1 MYRPIKK
8 TNTGINISDCFKR
21 EIGVL
26 KICSAVKIHSS
37 EKQNVQSRLMII
49 SKKTMIAVEIIEKKQ
64 TVISEII
71 MYDIMLVSDALI
83 FIFNWTY

>member
-1 MYRPIKK
+1 
-8 TNTGINISDCFKR
+8 
-21 EIGVL
+21 
-26 KICSAVKIHSS
+26 
-37 EKQNVQSRLMII
+37 
-49 SKKTMIAVEIIEKKQ
+49 MIAVEIIEKKQ